1 MRRNEFWGRSGR
13 VCVRGTR
20 FGLRGRRVGGR
31 CPQVG
36 VRGDRLMTRTGAMYG
51 RGIRVGTRG
60 TQIPGRGI
68 DDWARR
74 LGSRERFARV
84 DRPHGERIETGVGGR

>member
-20 FGLRGRRVGGR
+20 FGLR

-74 LGSRERFARV
+74 PGSRERFARV
-84 DRPHGERIETGVGGR
+84 DRPHGERIETGAGGR